1 MIFSFVLKQRRELNM
16 WTEITR
22 PQYERSGLRYASDL
36 TDYDRP
42 SPAAPAGDQP
52 TDAVGSLGFR

>member
-1 MIFSFVLKQRRELNM
+1 M
-16 WTEITR
+16 WIEITR
-22 PQYERSGLRYASDL
+22 LQYDRSGLRYASDL
-36 TDYDRP
+36 TDYGRP